1 MLLHKINSR
10 GRLILNTVNYYW
22 RLFATGCCF
31 VLFGIGGVFIA
42 LIVTP
47 LILVIFRNKETRYIN
62 GKLFIHHS
70 FRFFIEVMRFSGVL
84 SYTVDGIE
92 KLKEPGQLFV
102 ANHPSLIDVVFMI
115 AFIPRTD
122 CVVKGKLSSNPF
134 TAGPVRAAG
143 YIMNDAPEEVLQ
155 RSIDTIKNGNSLI
168 IFPEGTRT
176 TLGEKLKFKRGSA
189 NVALRGEIDITP
201 VIIRC
206 NPSTLTK
213 LDKWYHIPLKKF
225 HFTMIVKDKISVEHF
240 TQEKSTNIAARS
252 LTKKLEKYFS
262 QELDSLCLN

>member
-1 MLLHKINSR
+1 MS
-10 GRLILNTVNYYW
+10 LNTVNYYW
-22 RLFATGCCF
+22 RLVATAFCF
-31 VLFGIGGVFIA
+31 ILFGIGGVFIA

-47 LILVIFRNKETRYIN
+47 LILVVFRNKKTRHIN
-62 GKLFIHHS
+62 GKLFIHYS

-92 KLKEPGQLFV
+92 KLKEQGQLIL

-143 YIMNDAPEEVLQ
+143 YIMNGAPEEVLQ
-155 RSIDTIKNGNSLI
+155 QSIDTIKDGNSLI

-176 TLGEKLKFKRGSA
+176 TPGQELKFKRGSA
-189 NVALRGEIDITP
+189 NVALRGETDITP

-213 LDKWYHIPLKKF
+213 SDKWYHIPSKKL
-225 HFTMIVKDKISVEHF
+225 HFTMIVKDTISVEQF
-240 TQEKSTNIAARS
+240 TQGKSANIAARS
-252 LTKKLEKYFS
+252 LTKKLEEYFS
-262 QELDSLCLN
+262 QELESLCLN

>member
-1 MLLHKINSR
+1 MNIA
-10 GRLILNTVNYYW
+10 NYYW
-22 RLFATGCCF
+22 RLFATGLCF

-47 LILVIFRNKETRYIN
+47 LILIVFRNRETRHIN
-62 GKLFIHHS
+62 GKLFIHYS

-92 KLKEPGQLFV
+92 KLKQPGQLIL

-122 CVVKGKLSSNPF
+122 CVVKGKLSNNPF

-143 YIMNDAPEEVLQ
+143 YIMNGAPEEVLQ
-155 RSIDTIKNGNSLI
+155 QSIDSLKGGNSLI

-176 TLGEKLKFKRGSA
+176 TPGEGLKFKRGSA
-189 NVALRGEIDITP
+189 NVALRGEVDITP

-206 NPSTLTK
+206 SPSTLTK
-213 LDKWYHIPLKKF
+213 SDKWYHIPSKKL
-225 HFTMIVKDKISVEHF
+225 HFTMIVKEKINVEQFLH
-240 TQEKSTNIAARS
+240 EKSANIAARS
-252 LTKKLEKYFS
+252 LTKKLEDYFS
-262 QELDSLCLN
+262 QELENLCLN